1 MSAPPLPGL
10 SACIIT
16 FNEADRIDACLASLD
31 FCDEIVVVDSG
42 STDGTAERAAALG
55 ARVLTRAF
63 DGYRRQKDFAVQSAR
78 HDWVL
83 CLDADERVTPA
94 LRQAITAARLQGFAA
109 AGYRFAR
116 ATEYFGAFLRHGNAY
131 PDRVLRLFDRRQG
144 GWRGEREI
152 HEHVS
157 VDGTVARLAG
167 DLEHRAYRS
176 LADQLTRLERYAR
189 LMAEHDHARGRRATL
204 LNLVV
209 NPGWRFFRGF
219 VLRAG
224 FLDGWRGLIYAWV
237 EANYVRQKFIK
248 LWLLGRGQRI
258 A

>member
-1 MSAPPLPGL
+1 MTSSSRPGL

-16 FNEADRIDACLASLD
+16 YNEADRIDACLASLD

-42 STDGTAERAAALG
+42 SGDGTAERASALG
-55 ARVLTRAF
+55 ARVLTRTF
-63 DGYRRQKDFAVQSAR
+63 DGYRRQKDFAVQMAGN
-78 HDWVL
+78 DWVI
-83 CLDADERVTPA
+83 CLDADERITPA
-94 LRQAITAARLQGFAA
+94 LRAAIETARGQGFAA
-109 AGYRFAR
+109 RGYRFAR

-131 PDRVLRLFDRRQG
+131 PDRVLRLFDRRHG
-144 GWRGEREI
+144 GWRGDREI

-157 VDGTVARLAG
+157 VDGDVALLAG

-204 LNLVV
+204 LNMII
-209 NPGWRFFRGF
+209 NPAWRFFRGF
-219 VLRAG
+219 VLRGG
-224 FLDGWRGLIYAWV
+224 FLDGWRGLVYAWV
-237 EANYVRQKFIK
+237 ESNYVRQKFIK
-248 LWLLGRGQRI
+248 LWLLARGQRI